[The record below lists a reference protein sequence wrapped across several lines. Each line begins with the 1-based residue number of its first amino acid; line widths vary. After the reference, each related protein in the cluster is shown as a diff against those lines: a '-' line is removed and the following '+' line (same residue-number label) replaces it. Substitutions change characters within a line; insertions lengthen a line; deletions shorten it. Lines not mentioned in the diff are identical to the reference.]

1 MKRFVLNRKTCVVI
15 TAVLFCSTAVM
26 AQTGINTRNPQ
37 GVLHIDGAK
46 DNPVTG
52 VPTAAQAQND
62 FIVTNTGFIGVGV
75 INPLVKLDLRS
86 AGRKNAFGLG
96 NTTMTAPDA
105 GMGAMRYHT
114 PDEKIQVS
122 DGVQWDYTYIPPVK
136 AVVVAR
142 MGNAFSVARTTN
154 VVLNGWDE
162 IRDMANNFDPVSG
175 VFTAPRAGVYTFLL
189 TYNFWGGQ
197 VQAGSRVEALFLS
210 GSSGTGTVLARSYKT
225 FGKAHNGTTG
235 RALNTQAGGSASI
248 TLELAEGATVR
259 AALWQNITPSGARG
273 LRVSPDYAS
282 PNGGFN
288 NLTIIEH

>member
-1 MKRFVLNRKTCVVI
+1 MI
-15 TAVLFCSTAVM
+15 AVLLGSTAVM
-26 AQTGINTRNPQ
+26 AQTGINTRNPI
-37 GVLHIDGAK
+37 GVLHVDGAK

-75 INPLVKLDLRS
+75 INPLVKMDLRS
-86 AGRKNAFGLG
+86 AGTKNAFGLG

-114 PDEKIQVS
+114 PDKKIQVS

-142 MGNAFSVARTTN
+142 MGNAFSVARATN

-225 FGKAHNGTTG
+225 FGKAHNGNTG

-273 LRVSPDYAS
+273 LRVSSDYAS
-282 PNGGFN
+282 SNGGFN

>member
-1 MKRFVLNRKTCVVI
+1 MKKLSIKILGILAASMLT
-15 TAVLFCSTAVM
+15 STTVGVF
-26 AQTGINTRNPQ
+26 AQTGIGTKNPM
-37 GVLHIDGAK
+37 GALHVDGAK

-52 VPTAAQAQND
+52 APTALQAQND
-62 FIVTNTGFIGVGV
+62 FIITNTGFIGVGV
-75 INPLVKLDLRS
+75 INPLVKMDLRS
-86 AGRKNAFGLG
+86 AGTKNAFGLG

-142 MGNAFSVARTTN
+142 MGNAFSVARATN